1 MSHKLLLP
9 PIAELLMEAPLA
21 VKRCART
28 VQMRDLGMMESDY
41 NREIRTNRLCLRQF
55 SKEDLDAYAK
65 IMGDHEVGKWLPKG
79 DGYTREETQR
89 SLDYILE
96 HWNKHGFGIW
106 AVTDKEKDVLLGR
119 CGLDMIT
126 ETSEVEVDFVL
137 ARNYWGRGYAT
148 EAAKATLAYG
158 FKTLKLD
165 MIIAL
170 AKPENIASRRVIE
183 KIGMRYI
190 KNAEYWGIICAY
202 YDISK
207 AEYTRM
213 LARTTKSQN

>member
-1 MSHKLLLP
+1 
-9 PIAELLMEAPLA
+9 
-21 VKRCART
+21 
-28 VQMRDLGMMESDY
+28 
-41 NREIRTNRLCLRQF
+41 
-55 SKEDLDAYAK
+55 
-65 IMGDHEVGKWLPKG
+65 
-79 DGYTREETQR
+79 
-89 SLDYILE
+89 
-96 HWNKHGFGIW
+96 
-106 AVTDKEKDVLLGR
+106 
-119 CGLDMIT
+119 MIT

-137 ARNYWGRGYAT
+137 ARNYWGIGYAT
-148 EAAKATLAYG
+148 EAAKATLVYG